1 MQQQALGKI
10 TDLAIANVH
19 IALHLKEKQDG
30 MVPMST
36 DDREAEVAPVQVPS
50 LVSPNKIVGTAEEP
64 SMEQIPAFG
73 YPILRKTCGDAFDP
87 LSLSDEIDKFI
98 ESLASEIIRLKDG
111 GSGYFE
117 VIDNAG
123 HRISYLKVLRASSDK
138 SFKNSKSRIDKCLN
152 INGYVCMDQSSFQ
165 LCNYMCRKYHD
176 GYCKALKKN
185 GKEIAMD
192 MGTVKYVAML
202 SELKISG
209 MQERILAR
217 YLKEHLG
224 NSFCPS
230 QAAIGKLTEGHV
242 NIQTGSKLWT
252 YQGKDIEET
261 VEWWE
266 IDLDQ
271 AIAQRLE
278 RELVSRNT
286 TPSDVVHVQAVVGGD
301 HGDMAFQ
308 FGAAITVHL
317 KSGDKVHFELLSCKL
332 ICRKDTS
339 ALIEATILRTLTKGL
354 WIISEQ
360 PLHIYKS
367 DGNTLVCKFD
377 APPPPEIDDPTKIKL
392 RYIPL
397 EI

>member
-1 MQQQALGKI
+1 
-10 TDLAIANVH
+10 
-19 IALHLKEKQDG
+19 
-30 MVPMST
+30 
-36 DDREAEVAPVQVPS
+36 
-50 LVSPNKIVGTAEEP
+50 
-64 SMEQIPAFG
+64 
-73 YPILRKTCGDAFDP
+73 
-87 LSLSDEIDKFI
+87 
-98 ESLASEIIRLKDG
+98 
-111 GSGYFE
+111 
-117 VIDNAG
+117 
-123 HRISYLKVLRASSDK
+123 
-138 SFKNSKSRIDKCLN
+138 
-152 INGYVCMDQSSFQ
+152 
-165 LCNYMCRKYHD
+165 MCRKYHD

-209 MQERILAR
+209 VQERILAR

-261 VEWWE
+261 VECWE
-266 IDLDQ
+266 IDLDK

-278 RELVSRNT
+278 REVMSWNT

-301 HGDMAFQ
+301 HGDTAFQ

-317 KSGDKVHFELLSCKL
+317 KSGDKVHFELLSCEL
-332 ICRKDTS
+332 ICHKDTS

-354 WIISEQ
+354 RIISEQ
-360 PLHIYKS
+360 SLHINKS

-377 APPPPEIDDPTKIKL
+377 APPPPEINDPTKIKIEVYSTGDL
-392 RYIPL
+392 AYQLMTQGREGMSGAHCMICQLTSKEFNHDREKDGQCWTFEELTKTAQEVKDKRKGDPL
-397 EI
+397 MGVKQQPWWPFLKFENQMVPLLSLPNWNWK